1 MSATQ
6 LSFALSTSS
15 KTKTVHLLG
24 SWDNY
29 TGQLPLSQKDKGKW
43 KGTFRFSTSTLKPGS
58 RYWYY
63 VWLPTLAFF
72 PSRLLTHVQYIVDGY
87 QVSHDTSTSAT
98 KEPTTGRMLNIL
110 NVPSSSS
117 SSGPPSSTLN
127 KRSSTAARQSMEI
140 PKGRSL
146 SPSKIAHPKPSKP
159 YASKYVREADYSTSP
174 GLDDLTG
181 KLEQASLYNVRNIS
195 PPSSVGSSLSS
206 RSTDRSSP
214 SSLSS
219 LSDPSSASGCRC
231 DRYGVTRSG
240 NKVRLDCGGR
250 VCGYGDSS
258 SDCTSSSE
266 SESEDERPVRRQA
279 ESSRPRYQESKPRYQ
294 EIKPRQTASSG
305 RRR

>member
-15 KTKTVHLLG
+15 KAKTVHLLG

-29 TGQLPLSQKDKGKW
+29 SGQLPLSQKDKGRW

-63 VWLPTLAFF
+63 
-72 PSRLLTHVQYIVDGY
+72 YIVDGY
-87 QVSHDTSTSAT
+87 QVSHDSSTSAT

-110 NVPSSSS
+110 NVPNT
-117 SSGPPSSTLN
+117 SGGGAPASTLN
-127 KRSSTAARQSMEI
+127 KRTSTAYQAMEI

-159 YASKYVREADYSTSP
+159 YASRAVREADYGQSP
-174 GLDDLTG
+174 GVDELTG
-181 KLEQASLYNVRNIS
+181 KLEQASLYSVRNIS

-206 RSTDRSSP
+206 SGSDRSSP

-219 LSDPSSASGCRC
+219 LSDPSSVASCRC
-231 DRYGVTRSG
+231 ERYGVTRSG
-240 NKVRLDCGGR
+240 KKVRLDCGGR
-250 VCGYGDSS
+250 ICGYGDSS
-258 SDCTSSSE
+258 SDCTSSGSE
-266 SESEDERPVRRQA
+266 SSSEDERPKRYSQ
-279 ESSRPRYQESKPRYQ
+279 SSAKPRYQ
-294 EIKPRQTASSG
+294 EIRPRQSAASGG

>member
-1 MSATQ
+1 MSATQTQ

-29 TGQLPLSQKDKGKW
+29 SGQLPLSQKDKGKW

-63 VWLPTLAFF
+63 
-72 PSRLLTHVQYIVDGY
+72 YIVDGY

-110 NVPSSSS
+110 DVPGSKSSV
-117 SSGPPSSTLN
+117 PAASTLN
-127 KRSSTAARQSMEI
+127 KRGSVARQSMEV

-174 GLDDLTG
+174 GIDDIAD
-181 KLEQASLYNVRNIS
+181 KLEQASLYNIRNIS

-206 RSTDRSSP
+206 RSSDRSSP

-219 LSDPSSASGCRC
+219 LSDPSSVSECRC
-231 DRYGVTRSG
+231 NRYGVTRSG
-240 NKVRLDCGGR
+240 NKVKLDCGGR
-250 VCGYGDSS
+250 VCGDSS
-258 SDCTSSSE
+258 SDCTSSDSE
-266 SESEDERPVRRQA
+266 SESEDERPVRRA
-279 ESSRPRYQESKPRYQ
+279 PASKPRYE
-294 EIKPRQTASSG
+294 EIRPRQTVSSG

>member
-1 MSATQ
+1 
-6 LSFALSTSS
+6 
-15 KTKTVHLLG
+15 
-24 SWDNY
+24 
-29 TGQLPLSQKDKGKW
+29 
-43 KGTFRFSTSTLKPGS
+43 
-58 RYWYY
+58 
-63 VWLPTLAFF
+63 
-72 PSRLLTHVQYIVDGY
+72 
-87 QVSHDTSTSAT
+87 
-98 KEPTTGRMLNIL
+98 MLNIL
-110 NVPSSSS
+110 NVPASSS

-127 KRSSTAARQSMEI
+127 KRGSAAAARQSMEI

-146 SPSKIAHPKPSKP
+146 SPSKIVHPKPSKP

-174 GLDDLTG
+174 GVDDLTC

-240 NKVRLDCGGR
+240 NKVKLDCGGR
-250 VCGYGDSS
+250 HCGYSDTS

-266 SESEDERPVRRQA
+266 SESEDERPVRRHA
-279 ESSRPRYQESKPRYQ
+279 DSSKPRYQ
-294 EIKPRQTASSG
+294 EIKPRQTASYG